1 MSLSETIE
9 KIFFGNIMI
18 IIKRDN
24 RYDIISYERKLHGIT
39 TPYNASGNHFTID
52 KYGEIISG
60 RHHRIVDIKNGSTNL
75 RTMTFIQYAN
85 DTQFSEYLNTVK
97 IDPDLLDNYIKTI
110 QTLNDIGAVYT
121 IHLDQDIKD

>member
-1 MSLSETIE
+1 MSILEAIE
-9 KIFFGNIMI
+9 KIFFGNTMI
-18 IIKRDN
+18 IIKRDDQ
-24 RYDIISYERKLHGIT
+24 YDISSYERELHGFT

-60 RHHRIVDIKNGSTNL
+60 RHHKIVDTKNGSTNL
-75 RTMTFIQYAN
+75 RTVTFIPYKN

-97 IDPDLLDNYIKTI
+97 LDPDLLDRYSKTI
-110 QTLNDIGAVYT
+110 QTLNDIGSVYT

>member
-39 TPYNASGNHFTID
+39 TPYNASGNHFTFVLF
-52 KYGEIISG
+52 GVVFSG
-60 RHHRIVDIKNGSTNL
+60 LLLRIVDSIFGSTNL
-75 RTMTFIQYAN
+75 WTVTFIQYEN

-97 IDPDLLDNYIKTI
+97 IDPDLLDQYTKTI

-121 IHLDQDIKD
+121 IHLD